1 MKYPFCSMAPPTL
14 LMFFLVEQCRPVRK
28 PDKIVIHNHLF
39 IAKALQCHQ
48 TWNKA
53 VVSLFPFV
61 SYVVKDNWKTYGQI
75 MVHKKSNGVGLRIE
89 KKNSAIWIK
98 VWNDWYFAN
107 KDSEYASVSF
117 LSVDGSQFI
126 LFIWSRVKARKKLHL
141 KVLHPIVCVL
151 NIFPNSSQF

>member
-1 MKYPFCSMAPPTL
+1 MAPPTL

-53 VVSLFPFV
+53 VVSLSPFV

-75 MVHKKSNGVGLRIE
+75 MVHKKSNRRGLRIE
-89 KKNSAIWIK
+89 KKWCNLVKSLNWLEPTQLTLGFDYSK
-98 VWNDWYFAN
+98 HT
-107 KDSEYASVSF
+107 S
-117 LSVDGSQFI
+117 
-126 LFIWSRVKARKKLHL
+126 SRHNKLHL
-141 KVLHPIVCVL
+141 QNILFTEFQLKNKNCQYDVSLLDIQKLKL
-151 NIFPNSSQF
+151 NL

>member
-61 SYVVKDNWKTYGQI
+61 SYVVKDNWKTYSQI
-75 MVHKKSNGVGLRIE
+75 MVHKKSNRGGLRIE

-98 VWNDWYFAN
+98 VWNDWNFAKFIIN
-107 KDSEYASVSF
+107 ELQVFIDNLKSGLVIGPLQSTVTKF
-117 LSVDGSQFI
+117 LM
-126 LFIWSRVKARKKLHL
+126 
-141 KVLHPIVCVL
+141 VLGVYR
-151 NIFPNSSQF
+151 